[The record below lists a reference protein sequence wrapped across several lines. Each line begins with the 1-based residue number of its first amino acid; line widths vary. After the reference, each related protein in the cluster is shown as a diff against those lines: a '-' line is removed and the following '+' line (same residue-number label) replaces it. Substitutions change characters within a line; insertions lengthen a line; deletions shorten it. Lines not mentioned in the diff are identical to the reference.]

1 MKVKDSVALEVVGEG
16 EGEVEQIGPV
26 NKVVQQ

>member
-1 MKVKDSVALEVVGEG
+1 MKVKDSVALEVVG